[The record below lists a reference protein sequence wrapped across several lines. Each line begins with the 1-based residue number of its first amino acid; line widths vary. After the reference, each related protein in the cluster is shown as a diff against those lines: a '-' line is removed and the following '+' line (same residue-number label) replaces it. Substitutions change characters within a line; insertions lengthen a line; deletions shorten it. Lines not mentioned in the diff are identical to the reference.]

1 MKSSEPRCTW
11 HLLTTKQT
19 VGPATLIEVIGAIVK
34 TGLHPEME
42 FAILGVQMRH
52 FAIFDVTSVSH
63 DLAVFTG

>member
-1 MKSSEPRCTW
+1 
-11 HLLTTKQT
+11 
-19 VGPATLIEVIGAIVK
+19 LIEVIGAIVK